1 MTCSLRMVDDVLLC
15 SVFSQISIHNLEAQ
29 LFLKKKKKKT
39 PKLCPILGG
48 AHLPLTCMKC

>member
-1 MTCSLRMVDDVLLC
+1 MVDDVLLC

-48 AHLPLTCMKC
+48 AHLPLTCMKCW